1 MKTVVKVR
9 RYNGSESVV
18 GIYEDAV
25 SATAHADRCNTEYQT
40 DVYYTEP
47 WDGKKAEEF
56 FRDSDSVLR
65 AYLSKGHSL
74 GC

>member
-18 GIYEDAV
+18 SIYEDAE
-25 SATAHADRCNTEYQT
+25 SAATHADRCNTEYQT
-40 DVYYTEP
+40 DAYYTEP
-47 WDGKKAEEF
+47 WDGEKAEEF
-56 FRDSDSVLR
+56 FRESDLVLR
-65 AYLSKGHSL
+65 AHLTKAPRP

>member
-18 GIYEDAV
+18 GIYEYAE
-25 SATAHADRCNTEYQT
+25 SAAAHAHRCNTEYQT
-40 DVYYTEP
+40 DTYYTEP
-47 WDGKKAEEF
+47 WDMKKAEEF
-56 FRDSDSVLR
+56 FRDSDLALR
-65 AYLSKGHSL
+65 AYLSKGPGS